1 MVDTLRKTKNKLLE
15 IKINGGT
22 LKSIVPFW
30 DTDAEG
36 YLVAKTRFKFFR
48 QERVIVW
55 VEISSLQKH

>member
-36 YLVAKTRFKFFR
+36 YFVVKTRFIFF
-48 QERVIVW
+48 
-55 VEISSLQKH
+55 